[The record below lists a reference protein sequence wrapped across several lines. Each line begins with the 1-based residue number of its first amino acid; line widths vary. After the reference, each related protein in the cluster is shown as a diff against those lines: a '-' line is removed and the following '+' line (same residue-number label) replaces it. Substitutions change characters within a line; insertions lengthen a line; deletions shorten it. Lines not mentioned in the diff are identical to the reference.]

1 MLLRRNPLLT
11 VLAIFLLGQF
21 FLVTSLYYNW
31 QIKQT
36 MHQEQQVH
44 LVETAYQAAISSYRL
59 ASEVYVNEVLHQPE
73 VLSLLEA
80 GYFAASPEEQAIARG
95 RLYRLLWPS
104 YQSLSEQHLR
114 QLHFHDP
121 QGNSYL
127 RFLQPQSWGDNL
139 AAQRPSIARMLAE
152 RAPVATFEVGSSLT
166 GFRYLFPLAWPDQ
179 AAASSII
186 TDLGSVELSIPFRAL
201 QEWMHELDPSQE
213 YQLYLDR
220 QHLSSRVSDDFFSL
234 YTAQLHADLLVENPN
249 IDWPGAPL
257 PPSLAVQRLRQQ
269 LAQHS
274 RIQNITQTPQPL
286 VITQRLDRESWTVV
300 LLPIWD
306 HQRQAVA
313 YIGAYRPD
321 PFADALRQDFWVYGW
336 AATGLWVL
344 MLILLYRLLASRE
357 AILNEKNDQKA
368 VTESMA
374 EALYALDAE
383 GRFTLINPSAV
394 DLLDRPEASLLG
406 CLEQQVLRWQPVPE
420 AQLNR
425 LPVDQHSVVPQLN
438 AHFAGEAYLCLAE
451 GEPMHVEVTR
461 RTLYKKG
468 VRSGSVTL
476 LRDLRERQ
484 QTEQRLRLAASVFS
498 SAHEGIV
505 ITEPDGSILMVNQ
518 AFERMT
524 GYTSEQLEGQNPRM
538 LSSGRHDQAFYADLW
553 QSLAK
558 QGFWSGEI
566 WNRDAKGQIYLQST
580 RISAV
585 KNQLDQVQQYVGLT
599 TDITQLKRHQQELE
613 FLAHYDRLTRLPN
626 RVLLHEKLV
635 QAMLEVQACHQQL
648 LVGYLDL
655 DDFKEINDAFGHD
668 TGDLILQ
675 AVSQRLVLLL
685 SEHSADQAQLAR
697 LGGDEFAFILRVP
710 SSLEISLEGVYGLLK
725 QLNQPFLVRGQ
736 RFVLS
741 ASIGLSC
748 FPQVEAVDA
757 DQLMRQ
763 ADQAM
768 YQAKQLGKNR
778 CQLFDIEL
786 DHRLRGQ
793 YETLTR
799 LKQALE
805 QDEFRLFYQPKVN
818 LHTGQVMGFEA
829 LIRWQH
835 PERGLLAPA
844 LFLPALDQHPLEVEV
859 SHWVLRTALAQAASW
874 KAQGHDW
881 TVSVNICAQHLQQPG
896 FADQLE
902 EYLHQF
908 PGLTGQDIELEILES
923 SILGDI
929 QQASRVIRQCQRLNV
944 RFALDDFGTGYSSL
958 AYLKQLPT
966 HWIKIDQGFV
976 RDMLNDQDDLAILQG
991 IMGLAQAFER
1001 EVIAEGVETFA
1012 HAKALFALGC
1022 LYAQGYGIARPM
1034 PVDQVTDWVLGWQAQ
1049 PWSFH

>member
-11 VLAIFLLGQF
+11 VLAFFILGQLLLGL
-21 FLVTSLYYNW
+21 FLYHNW
-31 QIKQT
+31 QIKQA

-44 LVETAYQAAISSYRL
+44 LVETAYQAAVSSYRL
-59 ASEVYVNEVLHQPE
+59 ASEVYVDEVIRQPE
-73 VLSLLEA
+73 VLRLLEE
-80 GYFAASPEEQAIARG
+80 GYLADSPEAQAIARG
-95 RLYRLLWPS
+95 RLYRHLWPS
-104 YQSLSEQHLR
+104 YASLSQQHLR

-121 QGNSYL
+121 LGYSYL
-127 RFLQPQSWGDNL
+127 RFLQPQRWGDNL
-139 AAQRPSIARMLAE
+139 AAQRLSVARMLAE
-152 RAPVATFEVGSSLT
+152 RAPVATFEAGRSLT
-166 GFRYLFPLAWPDQ
+166 GFRYLFPLAWPAQD
-179 AAASSII
+179 AI
-186 TDLGSVELSIPFRAL
+186 TPLISELGSVELSIPFRAL

-220 QHLSSRVSDDFFSL
+220 QHLASKVSHDFFSL
-234 YTAQLHADLLVENPN
+234 YTAQLHPDLLVENAQL
-249 IDWPGAPL
+249 DLPGAPL
-257 PPSLAVQRLRQQ
+257 PPSLAVQRLHLQ
-269 LAQHS
+269 LTEHAK
-274 RIQNITQTPQPL
+274 IQRLTQATQPL
-286 VITQRLDRESWTVV
+286 VITQRLDRQSWTVV
-300 LLPIWD
+300 FLPVLD
-306 HQRQAVA
+306 HQGQAVA

-321 PFADALRQDFWVYGW
+321 PFADALRQDFWLYGW
-336 AATGLWVL
+336 GATGLL
-344 MLILLYRLLASRE
+344 LAMLILLYRLLASRE

-383 GRFTLINPSAV
+383 GRFTLLNPSAV
-394 DLLDRPEASLLG
+394 DLLQAQEASLIG
-406 CLEQQVLRWQPVPE
+406 CYEHQVLSWHPVAE
-420 AQLNR
+420 ADINLQDSGQAR
-425 LPVDQHSVVPQLN
+425 LLPQLN
-438 AHFAGEAYLCLAE
+438 THFAGQAQLCLAQGSE
-451 GEPMHVEVTR
+451 IHVEVTR

-518 AFERMT
+518 AFERIT
-524 GYTSEQLEGQNPRM
+524 GYTVDQLEGQNPRM
-538 LSSGRHDQAFYADLW
+538 LHSGRHDQAFYAELW
-553 QSLAK
+553 QSLEA

-566 WNRDAKGQIYLQST
+566 WNRDAHGQTYLQST

-585 KNQLDQVQQYVGLT
+585 RNQQGQIQQYVGLT

-613 FLAHYDRLTRLPN
+613 FLAHFDPLTRLPN
-626 RVLLHEKLV
+626 RVLFHEKLV

-668 TGDLILQ
+668 VGDLTLQ
-675 AVSQRLVLLL
+675 AVSQRLLMLLG
-685 SEHSADQAQLAR
+685 EHPRDQAQLAR
-697 LGGDEFAFILRVP
+697 LGGDEFAFILRVA
-710 SSLEISLEGVYGLLK
+710 SSLEASLEAIYTLLK
-725 QLNQPFLVRGQ
+725 QLNQPFFVRGQ
-736 RFVLS
+736 RFVIS
-741 ASIGLSC
+741 GSIGLSC
-748 FPQVEAVDA
+748 FPQGESVDA

-793 YETLTR
+793 YETLSR

-805 QDEFRLFYQPKVN
+805 QGEFRLFYQPKVN
-818 LHTGQVMGFEA
+818 LHTGEVIGFEA

-844 LFLPALDQHPLEVEV
+844 LFLPALDQHPLEIEV
-859 SHWVLRTALAQAASW
+859 SHWVLRTALEQVAAW
-874 KAQGHDW
+874 RAQGYSW
-881 TVSVNICAQHLQQPG
+881 TVSVNICAQHLQQSG

-902 EYLHQF
+902 EYLRQF
-908 PGLTGQDIELEILES
+908 PQLSGRDIELEILES

-929 QQASRVIRQCQRLNV
+929 QQASRVIRQCQRLDV

-966 HWIKIDQGFV
+966 YWIKIDQGFV

-1012 HAKALFALGC
+1012 HAKALFSLGC

-1034 PVDQVTDWVLGWQAQ
+1034 PAEQVMDWVAAWQAK
-1049 PWSFH
+1049 PWIFE